1 VEPSVIR
8 FEVSVSQLPLF
19 SELDLFSALVTF
31 LACLLWNLAYGILV
45 GVAVQL
51 VFILYSIARPKVDIE
66 EKKVFDL
73 SLRNCE

>member
-1 VEPSVIR
+1 VEHSVVR
-8 FEVSVSQLPLF
+8 FVVNVSLLPLF

-66 EKKVFDL
+66 EKKVFDV